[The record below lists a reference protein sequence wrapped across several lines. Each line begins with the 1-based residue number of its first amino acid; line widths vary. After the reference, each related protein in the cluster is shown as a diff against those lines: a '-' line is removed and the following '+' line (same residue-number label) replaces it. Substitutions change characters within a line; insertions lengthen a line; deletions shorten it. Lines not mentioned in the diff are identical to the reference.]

1 MHLSLPIVDPCLAGL
16 SNAFEYSFPLLSF
29 TEINKSYDLIRV
41 ESGKP
46 SLVDIRDVF

>member
-1 MHLSLPIVDPCLAGL
+1 MHVTITETNEWCKPE
-16 SNAFEYSFPLLSF
+16 NAFEYSFPLLSF